1 MVELLMH
8 DDSRDKEL
16 IEWRVSKLEAAVED
30 LSAAVSDLRDFLI
43 SIRAWIKVAATA
55 WILIQGVL
63 IILIANLI
71 LNRGTA

>member
-1 MVELLMH
+1 MH